1 MIDKFYVDSRIGLK
15 IIMYNV
21 YSTKDFYL
29 LPFDMN
35 KENVLEPIM
44 IHNMK
49 HENIIPKGGDVVADG
64 EVRTGVHKN
73 TKIYIQ
79 DSIIL

>member
-1 MIDKFYVDSRIGLK
+1 
-15 IIMYNV
+15 
-21 YSTKDFYL
+21 
-29 LPFDMN
+29 MN

-49 HENIIPKGGDVVADG
+49 HEKIIPKGGDVVADG